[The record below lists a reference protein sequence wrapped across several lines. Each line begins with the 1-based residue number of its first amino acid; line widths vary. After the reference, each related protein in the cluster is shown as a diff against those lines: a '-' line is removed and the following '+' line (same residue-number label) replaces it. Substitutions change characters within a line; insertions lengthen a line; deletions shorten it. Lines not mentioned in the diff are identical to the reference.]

1 MRKTLLIT
9 LALVA
14 VLFLAGWTLQSKP
27 ALEYKVVFSPVEKK
41 INELASQ
48 GWELVTVDTYQNYV
62 FKRAK

>member
-1 MRKTLLIT
+1 MKKSLLIA

-27 ALEYKVVFSPVEKK
+27 SYEYKVVFAPVEKK
-41 INELASQ
+41 INELAVQ
-48 GWELVTVDTYQNYV
+48 GWEVVTVDGYHNMI